1 MSNQI
6 HPLAC
11 VSPAAELGSGNVI
24 GPFAVIEA
32 DAILGDNNRI
42 AAHAVI
48 KAYTRMGNDNQVFEQ
63 AVIGGLPQDLS
74 FASDTPT
81 YVEIGSHN
89 IFREAVTIHRAT
101 RAGAATLLG
110 DHCYM
115 MAYTHFAHDCVVG
128 NHVILANVANV
139 GGHVH
144 VGDRAF
150 LAGGVVVHQ
159 FCHIGRN
166 AMIGGNTKVTQDVLP
181 YMLVDGNPARV
192 RGLNL
197 VGLKRAGFSR
207 DDLRALKTAF
217 RQLFSSGDALAEQMA
232 ALAGQDN
239 PHVQHLLACVQA
251 STRGFHRH

>member
-6 HPLAC
+6 HKLAC
-11 VSPAAELGSGNVI
+11 VSPEAELGTGNVI
-24 GPFAVIEA
+24 GPFAVIEENVT
-32 DAILGDNNRI
+32 LGDNNQI

-48 KAYTRMGNDNQVFEQ
+48 KSYTRMGNDNQVFEQ
-63 AVIGGLPQDLS
+63 AVIGGSPQDLG
-74 FASDTPT
+74 FDNAPT
-81 YVEIGSHN
+81 FVQIGSHN
-89 IFREAVTIHRAT
+89 VFRESVTIHRAT
-101 RAGAATLLG
+101 QADQATIIG

-144 VGDRAF
+144 VGDNAF

-166 AMIGGNTKVTQDVLP
+166 AMIGGNAKITQDVLP

-192 RGLNL
+192 RSLNL

-207 DDLRALKTAF
+207 DDLRELKTAY
-217 RQLFSSGDALAEQMA
+217 RHLFSSDTALATQIE
-232 ALAGQDN
+232 ALAVQDN
-239 PHVQHLLACVQA
+239 PHVQHLLESIRSSA
-251 STRGFHRH
+251 RGFHRH

>member
-1 MSNQI
+1 M
-6 HPLAC
+6 
-11 VSPAAELGSGNVI
+11 I

-32 DAILGDNNRI
+32 GAQLGSHNQI

-48 KAYTRMGNDNQVFEQ
+48 KANTRMQDHNQVFEQ
-63 AVIGGLPQDLS
+63 AVIGGLPQDLGFDNS
-74 FASDTPT
+74 QT
-81 YVEIGSHN
+81 YVHIGSHN
-89 IFREAVTIHRAT
+89 VFREAVTIHRAT
-101 RAGAATLLG
+101 KAGQATIIG

-166 AMIGGNTKVTQDVLP
+166 AMIGGNAKITQDVLP

-197 VGLKRAGFSR
+197 VGLKRSGFSR
-207 DDLRALKTAF
+207 EDLRELKQAY
-217 RQLFSSGDALAEQMA
+217 RQLFHTGASLESQMK
-232 ALAGQDN
+232 ALAGQSN
-239 PHVQHLLACVQA
+239 PHVRHLLQSVQQSA
-251 STRGFHRH
+251 RGFHRH

>member
-11 VSPAAELGSGNVI
+11 VSPGAELGKGNVV
-24 GPFAVIEA
+24 GPFAVIE
-32 DAILGDNNRI
+32 DNVILGNENQV

-48 KAYTRMGNDNQVFEQ
+48 KSYTRMGNDNQVFEQ
-63 AVIGGLPQDLS
+63 AVIGGTPQDLGFDNS
-74 FASDTPT
+74 ST
-81 YVEIGSHN
+81 YVHIGSHN
-89 IFREAVTIHRAT
+89 VFREAVTIHRAT
-101 RAGAATLLG
+101 QADQATIIG

-128 NHVILANVANV
+128 NHVVLANVANV

-150 LAGGVVVHQ
+150 FAGGVVVHQ

-166 AMIGGNTKVTQDVLP
+166 SMIGGNTKITQDVLP

-192 RGLNL
+192 RSLNL
-197 VGLKRAGFSR
+197 VGLKRTGFSR
-207 DDLRALKTAF
+207 DDLRELKTAY
-217 RQLFSSGDALAEQMA
+217 RHLFSEDASLETQLENLAKQT
-232 ALAGQDN
+232 N
-239 PHVQHLLACVQA
+239 PHVQHLLE
-251 STRGFHRH
+251 SIHGSGRGFHRN

>member
-6 HPLAC
+6 HNLAC
-11 VSPAAELGSGNVI
+11 VSASAELGTGNSI
-24 GPFAVIEA
+24 GPFAVIE
-32 DAILGDNNRI
+32 DGAILGNNNQI
-42 AAHAVI
+42 ASHAVI
-48 KAYTRMGNDNQVFEQ
+48 KTNTHMGDSNQVFEQ

-74 FASDTPT
+74 FDNSPT
-81 YVEIGSHN
+81 FVHIGSHN
-89 IFREAVTIHRAT
+89 VFREAVTIHRAT
-101 RAGAATLLG
+101 KTGSATIIG

-166 AMIGGNTKVTQDVLP
+166 AMIGGNAKITQDVLP

-207 DDLRALKTAF
+207 EDLRELKSAY
-217 RQLFSSGDALAEQMA
+217 RQLFSAGSSLEAQIEVLAVQA
-232 ALAGQDN
+232 N
-239 PHVQHLLACVQA
+239 PHVQHLLRSIQGSA
-251 STRGFHRH
+251 RGFHRN